1 MTRNEDMPG
10 NVETGPIPQHDTEW
24 SEARRTAM
32 DRIARLAE
40 RVAVDTW
47 EGRVDNVWTLL
58 FDGNQDISTALAK
71 SNVLVY
77 MLKEMLADYTGRGK
91 ITLHMNEA
99 KRVGT
104 VKVIERVLVNVLE
117 GRDGIKRVMDE
128 IVKTAKLFEKAA
140 QVAKGM
146 I

>member
-1 MTRNEDMPG
+1 M
-10 NVETGPIPQHDTEW
+10 
-24 SEARRTAM
+24 RRYSAIAG
-32 DRIARLAE
+32 RIAA
-40 RVAVDTW
+40 DTW
-47 EGRVDNVWTLL
+47 EGRADNVWTLL
-58 FDGNQDISTALAK
+58 FDGNQDISAALAK

-99 KRVGT
+99 KRAGT

-128 IVKTAKLFEKAA
+128 IGKTAKLFEKAA

-146 I
+146 T

>member
-1 MTRNEDMPG
+1 
-10 NVETGPIPQHDTEW
+10 
-24 SEARRTAM
+24 M